1 MKYKIITILVLIF
14 FSSCARRNL
23 IYFNDLP
30 EDYGISSTI
39 VNQLDPTIQ
48 PLDLLSI
55 IVNTLNSETNLLFN
69 TGVMTNI
76 SSQGGQMAPTL
87 SREDGYRVDKDGF
100 INFPVL
106 GKISL
111 GGLSI
116 EEATDK
122 MTDLLQAEAKNPIVN
137 IKLQNFKI
145 TIIGEVNAPS
155 TYPVPIERINIIQ
168 AIGIA
173 GDLTIFGKRDNVLL
187 IREIEGERTTVRL
200 DLTSKELFDS
210 PYYYLQQNDIIYV
223 QPVKART
230 EQASL
235 ARANISIGL
244 SIISIFIFSLA
255 LFI

>member
-1 MKYKIITILVLIF
+1 LVLIF

-48 PLDLLSI
+48 PLDIVSI
-55 IVNTLNSETNLLFN
+55 VVSTLNSETNLLFN
-69 TGVMTNI
+69 SGVITNI
-76 SSQGGQMAPTL
+76 GSSGGQIASTGA
-87 SREDGYRVDKDGF
+87 SEEGYRVDKNGF

-111 GGLSI
+111 GGLTI
-116 EEATDK
+116 EEATEK
-122 MTDLLQAEAKNPIVN
+122 MTKMLQTEAKNPIVN
-137 IKLQNFKI
+137 IKLKNFKI
-145 TIIGEVNAPS
+145 TVIGEVNSPS
-155 TYPVPIERINIIQ
+155 TFPVPTERINIIQ
-168 AIGIA
+168 AIGMA

-187 IREIEGERTTVRL
+187 IREIEGERTTARL
-200 DLTSKELFDS
+200 DLTSKEIFDS
-210 PYYYLQQNDIIYV
+210 PYYYLQQNDIIYI

-235 ARANISIGL
+235 VRSNISIAISVL
-244 SIISIFIFSLA
+244 SLFFFSLIQ
-255 LFI
+255 LL